1 MIEIELNNII
11 KNYGLKNVLNG
22 MNLTLKTG
30 EKAVLIGCNG
40 AGKSTVLKIIM
51 KQENISAGTI
61 NIRKNATIGMLKQI
75 YEYEETNPNVYT
87 FLQRSFEHFFELETK
102 LKKLEN
108 EMSYEKDDEKISELL
123 QKYGNVQ
130 QKYIQMGGYDI
141 QEKFNKICSGL
152 QINEKM
158 LNQNYNDLS
167 GGEKTI
173 VNLGALLLKEP
184 SILLLDEPT
193 NHLDMEKLEWLER
206 FLKEY
211 KGTILMVSHDR
222 YFLDKIATKTILLEN
237 GKEKIYFGNYS
248 YFLKEDEKRTLA
260 EFENYK
266 NQQKMIKKMKESI
279 KTLRKFGELA
289 KNEMFFKRAKSI
301 EKKLAK
307 IEQLPQ
313 VDLEQK
319 TLLNF
324 KLNIDSRSG
333 KDVVIINNLNKNF
346 ESKNIFEN
354 ANLQIHYGEKIALIG
369 KNGTGKSTLLKIIMN
384 EDCEYTGEIKIGQ
397 SVNIGY
403 IPQEINFED
412 DNQTILNFFEQFDN
426 RNETEIRTS
435 LAKYMFRGND
445 VFKKVSSLSG
455 GEKVRLILAKLLKQ
469 NINFLILDEPTNHI
483 DIETRELLEEAIKEY
498 SGTVLFVSHDRYFI
512 NNLAERIVE
521 VKEKR
526 FFSYVGNYDE
536 YLRKIK
542 GDTVPTFNMS
552 NKSKIDYL
560 KEHRPDLFR

>member
-30 EKAVLIGCNG
+30 ERAVLIGCNG

-108 EMSYEKDDEKISELL
+108 EMSYEKNDEKISELL

-193 NHLDMEKLEWLER
+193 NHLDMEKLEWLEK

-526 FFSYVGNYDE
+526 FFSYVGNYDD

-542 GDTVPTFNMS
+542 
-552 NKSKIDYL
+552 
-560 KEHRPDLFR
+560 LF

>member
-30 EKAVLIGCNG
+30 ERAVLIGCNG
-40 AGKSTVLKIIM
+40 AGKSTVFKIIM

-61 NIRKNATIGMLKQI
+61 NIRKNATIGILKQI

-102 LKKLEN
+102 LKKLED

-193 NHLDMEKLEWLER
+193 NHLDMEKLEWLEK

-222 YFLDKIATKTILLEN
+222 YFLDKVATKTILLEN

-313 VDLEQK
+313 VNLEQK

-403 IPQEINFED
+403 IPQEIKFED

-426 RNETEIRTS
+426 RNETEIRSS

-536 YLRKIK
+536 YLRKI
-542 GDTVPTFNMS
+542 
-552 NKSKIDYL
+552 
-560 KEHRPDLFR
+560 E

>member
-30 EKAVLIGCNG
+30 ERAAIIGCNG

-102 LKKLEN
+102 LKKLED

-193 NHLDMEKLEWLER
+193 NHLDMEKLEWLEK

-222 YFLDKIATKTILLEN
+222 YFLDKVATKTILLEN

-384 EDCEYTGEIKIGQ
+384 EDCEYTGKIKIGQ

-403 IPQEINFED
+403 IPQEIKFED

-526 FFSYVGNYDE
+526 FFSYVGNYDD
-536 YLRKIK
+536 YLRKI
-542 GDTVPTFNMS
+542 
-552 NKSKIDYL
+552 
-560 KEHRPDLFR
+560 E

>member
-30 EKAVLIGCNG
+30 ERAALIGCNG

-51 KQENISAGTI
+51 KQESISSGTI

-108 EMSYEKDDEKISELL
+108 EMSYEKDDEKMSELL

-193 NHLDMEKLEWLER
+193 NHLDMEKLEWLEK

-403 IPQEINFED
+403 IPQEIKFED

-512 NNLAERIVE
+512 NNLVERIVE

-526 FFSYVGNYDE
+526 FFSYVGNYDD
-536 YLRKIK
+536 YLRKI
-542 GDTVPTFNMS
+542 
-552 NKSKIDYL
+552 
-560 KEHRPDLFR
+560 E

>member
-22 MNLTLKTG
+22 MNLILKTG
-30 EKAVLIGCNG
+30 ERAVLIGCNG

-51 KQENISAGTI
+51 KQETISTGTI

-75 YEYEETNPNVYT
+75 YEYEKENPNVYN
-87 FLQRSFEHFFELETK
+87 FLQRSFEQFFELERK
-102 LKKLEN
+102 LKKLED
-108 EMSYEKDDEKISELL
+108 EMSYEKDDEKMSELL

-193 NHLDMEKLEWLER
+193 NHLDMEKLEWLEK

-222 YFLDKIATKTILLEN
+222 YFLDKVATKTILLEN

-248 YFLKEDEKRTLA
+248 YFLKEEEKRTLA

-369 KNGTGKSTLLKIIMN
+369 KNGTGKSTLLKIIIN

-403 IPQEINFED
+403 IPQEIKFED

-526 FFSYVGNYDE
+526 FFSYVGNYDD
-536 YLRKIK
+536 YLRKI
-542 GDTVPTFNMS
+542 
-552 NKSKIDYL
+552 
-560 KEHRPDLFR
+560 E

>member
-30 EKAVLIGCNG
+30 ERAALIGCNG

-61 NIRKNATIGMLKQI
+61 NIRKNATIGMLRQI

-108 EMSYEKDDEKISELL
+108 EMSYEKDDEKMSELL

-193 NHLDMEKLEWLER
+193 NHLDMEKLEWLEK

-536 YLRKIK
+536 YLRKI
-542 GDTVPTFNMS
+542 
-552 NKSKIDYL
+552 
-560 KEHRPDLFR
+560 E

>member
-30 EKAVLIGCNG
+30 ERVAIIGCNG
-40 AGKSTVLKIIM
+40 AGKSTVFKIIM

-61 NIRKNATIGMLKQI
+61 NIRKNATIGMLRQI

-102 LKKLEN
+102 LKKLED

-193 NHLDMEKLEWLER
+193 NHLDMEKLEWLEK

-403 IPQEINFED
+403 IPQEIKFED

-536 YLRKIK
+536 YLRKI
-542 GDTVPTFNMS
+542 
-552 NKSKIDYL
+552 
-560 KEHRPDLFR
+560 E

>member
-30 EKAVLIGCNG
+30 ERAAIIGCNG

-51 KQENISAGTI
+51 KQENISDGTI
-61 NIRKNATIGMLKQI
+61 NIRKNATIGILRQI

-102 LKKLEN
+102 LKKLED

-193 NHLDMEKLEWLER
+193 NHLDMEKLEWLEK

-237 GKEKIYFGNYS
+237 GKEKIYLGNYS

-403 IPQEINFED
+403 IPQEIKFED

-536 YLRKIK
+536 YLRKI
-542 GDTVPTFNMS
+542 
-552 NKSKIDYL
+552 
-560 KEHRPDLFR
+560 E

>member
-61 NIRKNATIGMLKQI
+61 NIRKNATIGMLRQI

-102 LKKLEN
+102 LKKLED

-193 NHLDMEKLEWLER
+193 NHLDMEKLEWLEK

-266 NQQKMIKKMKESI
+266 DQQKMIKKMKESI

-403 IPQEINFED
+403 IPQEIKFED

-526 FFSYVGNYDE
+526 FFSYVGNYDD

-542 GDTVPTFNMS
+542 
-552 NKSKIDYL
+552 
-560 KEHRPDLFR
+560 LF

>member
-30 EKAVLIGCNG
+30 ERAVIIGCNG

-51 KQENISAGTI
+51 KQESISSGTI

-75 YEYEETNPNVYT
+75 YEYEKENPNVYN
-87 FLQRSFEHFFELETK
+87 FLQRSFEQFFELERK
-102 LKKLEN
+102 LKKLED
-108 EMSYEKDDEKISELL
+108 EMSYEKDDEKMSELL

-193 NHLDMEKLEWLER
+193 NHLDMEKLEWLEK

-222 YFLDKIATKTILLEN
+222 YFLDKVATKTILLEN

-403 IPQEINFED
+403 IPQEIKFED

-526 FFSYVGNYDE
+526 FFSYVGNYDD
-536 YLRKIK
+536 YLRKI
-542 GDTVPTFNMS
+542 
-552 NKSKIDYL
+552 
-560 KEHRPDLFR
+560 E

>member
-30 EKAVLIGCNG
+30 ERAAIIGCNG

-51 KQENISAGTI
+51 KQENIIAGTI

-108 EMSYEKDDEKISELL
+108 EMSYEKNDEKMSELL

-193 NHLDMEKLEWLER
+193 NHLDMEKLEWLEK

-498 SGTVLFVSHDRYFI
+498 SGTVLLVSHDRYFI

-536 YLRKIK
+536 YLRKI
-542 GDTVPTFNMS
+542 
-552 NKSKIDYL
+552 
-560 KEHRPDLFR
+560 E

>member
-30 EKAVLIGCNG
+30 ERAAIIGCNG

-61 NIRKNATIGMLKQI
+61 NIRKNATIGILRQI

-108 EMSYEKDDEKISELL
+108 EMSYEKNDEKMSELL

-193 NHLDMEKLEWLER
+193 NHLDMEKLEWLEK

-248 YFLKEDEKRTLA
+248 YFLKEDKKRTLA

-435 LAKYMFRGND
+435 LAKCMFRGND

-526 FFSYVGNYDE
+526 FFSYVGNYDD
-536 YLRKIK
+536 YLRKI
-542 GDTVPTFNMS
+542 
-552 NKSKIDYL
+552 
-560 KEHRPDLFR
+560 

>member
-30 EKAVLIGCNG
+30 ERAVIIGCNG

-51 KQENISAGTI
+51 KQESISSGTI

-75 YEYEETNPNVYT
+75 YEYEKENPNVYN
-87 FLQRSFEHFFELETK
+87 FLQRSFEQFFELERK
-102 LKKLEN
+102 LKKLED
-108 EMSYEKDDEKISELL
+108 EMSYEKDDEKMSELL

-193 NHLDMEKLEWLER
+193 NHLDMEKLEWLEK

-222 YFLDKIATKTILLEN
+222 YFLDKVATKTILLEN

-369 KNGTGKSTLLKIIMN
+369 KNGTGKSTLLNIIMN
-384 EDCEYTGEIKIGQ
+384 EDCEYTGEIKIGK

-403 IPQEINFED
+403 IPQEIKFED

-426 RNETEIRTS
+426 RNETEIRSS

-512 NNLAERIVE
+512 NNLAERIVV

-526 FFSYVGNYDE
+526 FFSYVGNYDD
-536 YLRKIK
+536 YLRKI
-542 GDTVPTFNMS
+542 
-552 NKSKIDYL
+552 
-560 KEHRPDLFR
+560 E

>member
-30 EKAVLIGCNG
+30 ERAAIIDCNG

-61 NIRKNATIGMLKQI
+61 NIRKNATIGILRQI

-108 EMSYEKDDEKISELL
+108 EMSYEKDDEKMSELL

-193 NHLDMEKLEWLER
+193 NHLDMEKLEWLEK

-222 YFLDKIATKTILLEN
+222 YFLDKVATKTILLEN

-369 KNGTGKSTLLKIIMN
+369 KNGTGKSTLLKIIVN
-384 EDCEYTGEIKIGQ
+384 EDCEYTGEIKIGK

-403 IPQEINFED
+403 IPQEIKFED

-526 FFSYVGNYDE
+526 FFSYVGNYDD
-536 YLRKIK
+536 YLRKI
-542 GDTVPTFNMS
+542 
-552 NKSKIDYL
+552 
-560 KEHRPDLFR
+560 E

>member
-30 EKAVLIGCNG
+30 ERAAIIGCNG

-108 EMSYEKDDEKISELL
+108 EMSYEKDDEKMSELL

-193 NHLDMEKLEWLER
+193 NHLDMEKLEWLEK

-403 IPQEINFED
+403 IPQEIKFED

-512 NNLAERIVE
+512 NNLAEIIVE

-526 FFSYVGNYDE
+526 FFSYVGNYDD

-542 GDTVPTFNMS
+542 
-552 NKSKIDYL
+552 
-560 KEHRPDLFR
+560 LF

>member
-30 EKAVLIGCNG
+30 ERAAIIGCNG

-108 EMSYEKDDEKISELL
+108 EMSYEKDDEKMSELL

-222 YFLDKIATKTILLEN
+222 YFLDKIAIKTILLEN

-536 YLRKIK
+536 YLRKI
-542 GDTVPTFNMS
+542 
-552 NKSKIDYL
+552 
-560 KEHRPDLFR
+560 E

>member
-30 EKAVLIGCNG
+30 ERAAIIDCNG

-61 NIRKNATIGMLKQI
+61 NIRKNATIGILRQI

-108 EMSYEKDDEKISELL
+108 EMSYEKDDEKMSELL

-193 NHLDMEKLEWLER
+193 NHLDMEKLEWLEK

-222 YFLDKIATKTILLEN
+222 YFLDKVATKTILLEN
-237 GKEKIYFGNYS
+237 GKEKIYLGNYS

-384 EDCEYTGEIKIGQ
+384 EDCEYTGGIKIGQ

-455 GEKVRLILAKLLKQ
+455 GEKVRLILAKLLKL

-536 YLRKIK
+536 YLRKI
-542 GDTVPTFNMS
+542 
-552 NKSKIDYL
+552 
-560 KEHRPDLFR
+560 E

>member
-30 EKAVLIGCNG
+30 ERAAIIGCNG

-61 NIRKNATIGMLKQI
+61 NIRKNATIGILKQI

-102 LKKLEN
+102 LKKLED

-130 QKYIQMGGYDI
+130 QKYIQMGGYYI

-193 NHLDMEKLEWLER
+193 NHLDMEKLEWLEK

-403 IPQEINFED
+403 IPQEIKFED

-536 YLRKIK
+536 YLRKI
-542 GDTVPTFNMS
+542 
-552 NKSKIDYL
+552 
-560 KEHRPDLFR
+560 E

>member
-40 AGKSTVLKIIM
+40 AGKSTVFKIIM

-102 LKKLEN
+102 LKKLED

-193 NHLDMEKLEWLER
+193 NHLDMEKLEWLEK

-403 IPQEINFED
+403 IPQEIKFED

-542 GDTVPTFNMS
+542 
-552 NKSKIDYL
+552 
-560 KEHRPDLFR
+560 LF

>member
-30 EKAVLIGCNG
+30 ERAVLIGCNG
-40 AGKSTVLKIIM
+40 AGKSTVLKNIM

-61 NIRKNATIGMLKQI
+61 NIRKNDTIGMLKQI
-75 YEYEETNPNVYT
+75 YEYEEEIPNVYN
-87 FLQRSFEHFFELETK
+87 FLQRSFEQFFELETK
-102 LKKLEN
+102 LKKLED
-108 EMSYEKDDEKISELL
+108 EMSYEKDDEKMSELL

-193 NHLDMEKLEWLER
+193 NHLDMEKLEWLEK

-222 YFLDKIATKTILLEN
+222 YFLDKVATKTILLEN

-301 EKKLAK
+301 EK
-307 IEQLPQ
+307 
-313 VDLEQK
+313 
-319 TLLNF
+319 N
-324 KLNIDSRSG
+324 
-333 KDVVIINNLNKNF
+333 
-346 ESKNIFEN
+346 
-354 ANLQIHYGEKIALIG
+354 
-369 KNGTGKSTLLKIIMN
+369 
-384 EDCEYTGEIKIGQ
+384 
-397 SVNIGY
+397 
-403 IPQEINFED
+403 
-412 DNQTILNFFEQFDN
+412 
-426 RNETEIRTS
+426 
-435 LAKYMFRGND
+435 
-445 VFKKVSSLSG
+445 
-455 GEKVRLILAKLLKQ
+455 
-469 NINFLILDEPTNHI
+469 
-483 DIETRELLEEAIKEY
+483 
-498 SGTVLFVSHDRYFI
+498 
-512 NNLAERIVE
+512 
-521 VKEKR
+521 
-526 FFSYVGNYDE
+526 
-536 YLRKIK
+536 
-542 GDTVPTFNMS
+542 
-552 NKSKIDYL
+552 
-560 KEHRPDLFR
+560 

>member
-30 EKAVLIGCNG
+30 ERAVIIGCNG

-75 YEYEETNPNVYT
+75 YEYEETNPNVYS
-87 FLQRSFEHFFELETK
+87 FLQRSFEHFFELERK

-108 EMSYEKDDEKISELL
+108 EMSYEKDDEKMSELL

-193 NHLDMEKLEWLER
+193 NHLDMEKLEWLEK

-222 YFLDKIATKTILLEN
+222 YFLDKVATKTILLEN

-313 VDLEQK
+313 VNLEQK

-403 IPQEINFED
+403 IPQEINFDD

-483 DIETRELLEEAIKEY
+483 DIETREVLEEAIKEY

-521 VKEKR
+521 VKEKS
-526 FFSYVGNYDE
+526 FFSYFGNYDE
-536 YLRKIK
+536 YLRKI
-542 GDTVPTFNMS
+542 
-552 NKSKIDYL
+552 
-560 KEHRPDLFR
+560 E

>member
-30 EKAVLIGCNG
+30 ERAAIIGCNG

-61 NIRKNATIGMLKQI
+61 NIRKNATIGILRQI

-102 LKKLEN
+102 LKKLED

-354 ANLQIHYGEKIALIG
+354 ANLQIHYGEKITLIG
-369 KNGTGKSTLLKIIMN
+369 KNGTGKSTLLKIIVN

-536 YLRKIK
+536 YLRKI
-542 GDTVPTFNMS
+542 
-552 NKSKIDYL
+552 
-560 KEHRPDLFR
+560 E

>member
-11 KNYGLKNVLNG
+11 KNYELKNVLNG

-30 EKAVLIGCNG
+30 ERAVIIGCNG

-51 KQENISAGTI
+51 KQESISSGTI

-75 YEYEETNPNVYT
+75 YEYEKENPNVYN
-87 FLQRSFEHFFELETK
+87 FLQRSFEQFFELERK
-102 LKKLEN
+102 LKKLED
-108 EMSYEKDDEKISELL
+108 EMSYEKDDEKMSELL
-123 QKYGNVQ
+123 KKYGNVQ

-152 QINEKM
+152 QINDKM

-193 NHLDMEKLEWLER
+193 NHLDMEKLEWLEK

-222 YFLDKIATKTILLEN
+222 YFLDKVATKTILLEN

-307 IEQLPQ
+307 IEQLSQ

-403 IPQEINFED
+403 IPQEIKFKD

-526 FFSYVGNYDE
+526 FFSYVGNYDD
-536 YLRKIK
+536 YLRKI
-542 GDTVPTFNMS
+542 
-552 NKSKIDYL
+552 
-560 KEHRPDLFR
+560 E

>member
-30 EKAVLIGCNG
+30 ERAALVGCNG

-51 KQENISAGTI
+51 KQESISSGTT

-87 FLQRSFEHFFELETK
+87 FLQRSFENFFELETK

-108 EMSYEKDDEKISELL
+108 EMSYEKDDEKMSELL

-193 NHLDMEKLEWLER
+193 NHLDMEKLEWLEK

-222 YFLDKIATKTILLEN
+222 YFLDKVATKTILLEN

-313 VDLEQK
+313 VNLEQK

-369 KNGTGKSTLLKIIMN
+369 KNGTGKSTLLNIIMN
-384 EDCEYTGEIKIGQ
+384 EDCEYTGEIKIGK

-403 IPQEINFED
+403 IPQEIKFED

-426 RNETEIRTS
+426 RNETEIRSS

-536 YLRKIK
+536 YLRKI
-542 GDTVPTFNMS
+542 
-552 NKSKIDYL
+552 
-560 KEHRPDLFR
+560 E

>member
-30 EKAVLIGCNG
+30 EKAALIGCNG
-40 AGKSTVLKIIM
+40 AGKSTAFKIIM

-61 NIRKNATIGMLKQI
+61 NIRKNATIGILKQI

-108 EMSYEKDDEKISELL
+108 EMSYEKDDEKMSELL

-173 VNLGALLLKEP
+173 VNLGAVLLKEP

-193 NHLDMEKLEWLER
+193 NHLDMEKLEWLEK

-354 ANLQIHYGEKIALIG
+354 SNLQIHYGEKIALIG

-403 IPQEINFED
+403 IPQEIKFED

-536 YLRKIK
+536 YLRKI
-542 GDTVPTFNMS
+542 
-552 NKSKIDYL
+552 
-560 KEHRPDLFR
+560 E

>member
-30 EKAVLIGCNG
+30 ERAALIGCNG

-102 LKKLEN
+102 LKKLED

-193 NHLDMEKLEWLER
+193 NHLDIEKLEWLEK

-346 ESKNIFEN
+346 ESKNIFKN
-354 ANLQIHYGEKIALIG
+354 ANLQIHCGEKIALIG

-403 IPQEINFED
+403 IPQEIKFED

-542 GDTVPTFNMS
+542 
-552 NKSKIDYL
+552 
-560 KEHRPDLFR
+560 LF

>member
-30 EKAVLIGCNG
+30 ERAALIGCNG

-61 NIRKNATIGMLKQI
+61 NIRKNATIGMLRQI

-108 EMSYEKDDEKISELL
+108 EMSYEKNDEKISELL

-193 NHLDMEKLEWLER
+193 NHLDMEKLEWLEK

-498 SGTVLFVSHDRYFI
+498 SGTVLLVSHDRYFI

-536 YLRKIK
+536 YLRK
-542 GDTVPTFNMS
+542 F
-552 NKSKIDYL
+552 
-560 KEHRPDLFR
+560 E

>member
-30 EKAVLIGCNG
+30 ERAVLIGCNG

-51 KQENISAGTI
+51 KQETISAGTI

-75 YEYEETNPNVYT
+75 YEYEKENPNVYN
-87 FLQRSFEHFFELETK
+87 FLQRSFEQFFELERK
-102 LKKLEN
+102 LKKLED
-108 EMSYEKDDEKISELL
+108 EMSYEKDDEKMSELL

-193 NHLDMEKLEWLER
+193 NHLDMEKLEWLEK

-222 YFLDKIATKTILLEN
+222 YFLDKVATKTILLEN

-346 ESKNIFEN
+346 DSKNIFEN

-384 EDCEYTGEIKIGQ
+384 EDCEYTGEIKIGK

-403 IPQEINFED
+403 IPQEIKFED

-512 NNLAERIVE
+512 NNLAERIVV

-526 FFSYVGNYDE
+526 FFSYVGNYDD
-536 YLRKIK
+536 YLRKI
-542 GDTVPTFNMS
+542 
-552 NKSKIDYL
+552 
-560 KEHRPDLFR
+560 

>member
-30 EKAVLIGCNG
+30 ERAAIIDCNG

-61 NIRKNATIGMLKQI
+61 NIRKNATIGILRQI

-87 FLQRSFEHFFELETK
+87 FLQRCFEHFFELETK

-108 EMSYEKDDEKISELL
+108 EMSYEKDDEKMSELL

-193 NHLDMEKLEWLER
+193 NHLDMEKLEWLEK

-222 YFLDKIATKTILLEN
+222 YFLDKVATKTILLEN
-237 GKEKIYFGNYS
+237 GKEKIYLGNYS

-333 KDVVIINNLNKNF
+333 KDVIINNLNKNF

-369 KNGTGKSTLLKIIMN
+369 KNGTGKSTLLKIIVN

-536 YLRKIK
+536 YLRKI
-542 GDTVPTFNMS
+542 
-552 NKSKIDYL
+552 
-560 KEHRPDLFR
+560 E

>member
-30 EKAVLIGCNG
+30 ERAAIIGCNG

-61 NIRKNATIGMLKQI
+61 NIRKNATIGILRQI

-108 EMSYEKDDEKISELL
+108 EMSYEKNDEKMSELL

-193 NHLDMEKLEWLER
+193 NHLDMEKLEWLEK

-498 SGTVLFVSHDRYFI
+498 SETVLFVSHDRYFI

-536 YLRKIK
+536 YLRKI
-542 GDTVPTFNMS
+542 
-552 NKSKIDYL
+552 
-560 KEHRPDLFR
+560 E

>member
-30 EKAVLIGCNG
+30 ERAVLIGCNG

-51 KQENISAGTI
+51 KQETISAGTI

-75 YEYEETNPNVYT
+75 YEYEKENPNVYN
-87 FLQRSFEHFFELETK
+87 FLQRSFEQLFELERK
-102 LKKLEN
+102 LKKLED
-108 EMSYEKDDEKISELL
+108 EMSYEKDDEKMSELL

-193 NHLDMEKLEWLER
+193 NHLDMEKLEWLEK

-222 YFLDKIATKTILLEN
+222 YFLDKVATKTILLEN
-237 GKEKIYFGNYS
+237 GKEKIYLGNYS

-403 IPQEINFED
+403 IPQEIKFED

-512 NNLAERIVE
+512 NNLAERIVV

-526 FFSYVGNYDE
+526 FFSYVGNYDD
-536 YLRKIK
+536 YLRKI
-542 GDTVPTFNMS
+542 
-552 NKSKIDYL
+552 
-560 KEHRPDLFR
+560 E